1 MTQPSICLKEKA
13 FLPSIFSVSSSETD
27 AEFLQLTEA
36 SRQVTART
44 RASPSPFVLPSPYS
58 QMHRHC
64 FQPFHGLWCSSD
76 TTVSG
81 QHWQTFYFLA
91 WLVSRWSRKLNRLV
105 KGSQK
110 LSRRDVSMWPGLEK
124 DRAALLSRETFSRLN
139 HHMKYHPQF

>member
-1 MTQPSICLKEKA
+1 MLKEKA
-13 FLPSIFSVSSSETD
+13 SLPSIFSVSSLETE
-27 AEFLQLTEA
+27 AEFLQLAEA

-64 FQPFHGLWCSSD
+64 FQPFRRLWCSFD
-76 TTVSG
+76 TAVSG

-91 WLVSRWSRKLNRLV
+91 WLVSRCSRKLNRLV

-110 LSRRDVSMWPGLEK
+110 LSRKDVSLWPGLEK
-124 DRAALLSRETFSRLN
+124 DRAALLRSRETFSRLD
-139 HHMKYHPQF
+139 HHMKYNPQF